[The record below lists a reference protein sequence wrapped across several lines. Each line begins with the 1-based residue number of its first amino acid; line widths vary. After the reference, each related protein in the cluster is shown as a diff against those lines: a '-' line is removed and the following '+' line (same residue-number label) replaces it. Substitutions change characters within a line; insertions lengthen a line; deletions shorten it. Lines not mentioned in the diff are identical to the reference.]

1 MNNVNNVNNALKSM
15 AYTMNEARTKSEQ
28 HEHVYNQGLTEFC
41 PGVFGGRGS
50 TARTLWLG
58 GRGSNVVD
66 AVNVVDEINV
76 VNEAD

>member
-50 TARTLWLG
+50 
-58 GRGSNVVD
+58 N
-66 AVNVVDEINV
+66 
-76 VNEAD
+76 